1 MKANNNPQYVHASSN
16 HPPSILRSIP
26 SNINRR
32 LSNISSD
39 ETVFNNTTQPY
50 QTALNNSGYTH
61 QLSYNH
67 GRQQNGPPNRKRS
80 RKRKITWYNPPFD
93 MRVKTNVGK
102 QFLRT
107 VDECFPRGHVL
118 RPIDTSQD
126 HFSVL
131 PKSEG
136 RRALTK
142 QFCRVKK
149 QENQP
154 LPVSLLQL
162 VVKIEHSKKT
172 EG

>member
-1 MKANNNPQYVHASSN
+1 MVGFLASLLYRTYSW
-16 HPPSILRSIP
+16 
-26 SNINRR
+26 
-32 LSNISSD
+32 
-39 ETVFNNTTQPY
+39 
-50 QTALNNSGYTH
+50 G
-61 QLSYNH
+61 H
-67 GRQQNGPPNRKRS
+67 GGPHS
-80 RKRKITWYNPPFD
+80 
-93 MRVKTNVGK
+93 
-102 QFLRT
+102 
-107 VDECFPRGHVL
+107 
-118 RPIDTSQD
+118 
-126 HFSVL
+126 